1 MQSFAEI
8 YYTTFAVIYYT
19 TYVTEWVCVFI
30 HILHGHFKMA
40 VRKSQKTLPVSEK
53 CGEYT
58 CVYGLV
64 QDCSI
69 SIANALE
76 ILQSCT
82 KPSYGRINHAIA
94 LRLMSKPQQNKTQ
107 HKPMDICRTL
117 KTLSRYVANFVVT
130 AASGATSDT
139 KIGTMTS
146 HGFQCT
152 LYIYLVYNRDTNCR
166 STHCIATQSPVPS
179 ALYINHLYPK
189 ICFSMHCLALY
200 TPRRTFRLSM
210 AMLSMTKDLLL
221 LKVSWKRQRKSASW
235 WVTELWSCVL
245 EASVRGRK
253 K

>member
-1 MQSFAEI
+1 MHYDWCQS
-8 YYTTFAVIYYT
+8 
-19 TYVTEWVCVFI
+19 
-30 HILHGHFKMA
+30 HNK
-40 VRKSQKTLPVSEK
+40 
-53 CGEYT
+53 
-58 CVYGLV
+58 
-64 QDCSI
+64 
-69 SIANALE
+69 
-76 ILQSCT
+76 T
-82 KPSYGRINHAIA
+82 KPNISPCIFVV
-94 LRLMSKPQQNKTQ
+94 
-107 HKPMDICRTL
+107 TL

-189 ICFSMHCLALY
+189 ICLSMHCLASY